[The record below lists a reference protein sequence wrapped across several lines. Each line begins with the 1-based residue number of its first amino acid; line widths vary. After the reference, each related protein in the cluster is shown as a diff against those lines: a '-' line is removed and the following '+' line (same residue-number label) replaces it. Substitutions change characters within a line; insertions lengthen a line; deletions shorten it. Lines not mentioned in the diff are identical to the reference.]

1 MYQGCNSHSLHCPRQ
16 CSTAHLHCRLVDL
29 LCTAGR
35 PQQQPPIERPVA
47 SRRWLHS
54 HSSLRLLSLPSS
66 SVSSSSFTHHL
77 LASPAASGTPLQ
89 QTHPTLRTA
98 SPQWQM
104 GGGSAQTG
112 MGESLTNLSVCST
125 GTGSTVHARCS
136 PVACARVG
144 LKPSCAHVLAAHTPT
159 PSCAHAAC
167 FLPAHPP
174 GCCRKEGPPPH
185 IAVWNES
192 DTLKHG
198 NEVGCVCQPCSH
210 QRPSHWGGVH
220 LPSARS
226 APLAPRHCPAAP
238 VPRGPMAC
246 IRRLRRPAL
255 DTRQLGAWAAKQGSW
270 SNLCTQ
276 LRRPSPPAGLGCLE
290 ELPSV

>member
-1 MYQGCNSHSLHCPRQ
+1 MM
-16 CSTAHLHCRLVDL
+16 T
-29 LCTAGR
+29 
-35 PQQQPPIERPVA
+35 
-47 SRRWLHS
+47 
-54 HSSLRLLSLPSS
+54 
-66 SVSSSSFTHHL
+66 L
-77 LASPAASGTPLQ
+77 LASPAASGRPLQ

-112 MGESLTNLSVCST
+112 MDESLTNLSLCST
-125 GTGSTVHARCS
+125 GTASTVYAGCS

-144 LKPSCAHVLAAHTPT
+144 LKPSCALLAAHTPT
-159 PSCAHAAC
+159 PSCTHAAC
-167 FLPAHPP
+167 FLPAHPT

-198 NEVGCVCQPCSH
+198 NEVGCVRQPRSH
-210 QRPSHWGGVH
+210 PRPSHWGGGH

-246 IRRLRRPAL
+246 MRRLRRPAPY
-255 DTRQLGAWAAKQGSW
+255 TRQLGAWAAKQGSW
-270 SNLCTQ
+270 PKLCTQ
-276 LRRPSPPAGLGCLE
+276 LRRPSPPAGLSASRSSLLFKACPTLCHCIATAGPCLSLGLASAPRLRRAPPNCGRDSKPVPKQAAVVCRRLTHAQ
-290 ELPSV
+290 LPQLAVTHPGR